1 MHRASSPGSLRPRCA
16 AASGSRPLSNPWYT
30 FPRSPLI
37 IGASVL
43 LRLDKV
49 SLAYGSRP
57 LLDQV
62 SLQLDEG
69 ERVGLVGRNGEGK
82 SSLLRLVRHEA
93 EPDAGSLWV
102 RPGAKVAHLAQDI
115 ATLTGETVAQIVT
128 GGLPQQGAA
137 LAEYQILAAQ
147 GLRTAAQRRRLDEL
161 HHALDAADGW
171 QLERRVESVSSR
183 LQLDPAARFDEL
195 SGGWR
200 RRALLGRALVSQPDI
215 LLLDEPT
222 NHLDIEAIEW
232 LEQFLLEFSGA
243 LLFVSHDRAF
253 INRLATRIVE
263 LDRGTLS
270 SPLGNY
276 DDYARIKTQ
285 QLAAEA
291 QQQALFDKKLAQEE
305 VWIRKGVEARR
316 TRNEGRVRALYQLR
330 AQRRARRERTGSIE
344 LEQHTAGE
352 SGALVFEAEQ
362 LGVEFDQRVVI
373 RDFSARIMRGDRIG
387 LVGPNGAGKST
398 LIKALLGEI
407 ASQHGRVQRGSRL
420 EVAYYDQERAQ
431 LNLDESVMEN
441 ISGRNDQ
448 VVVNGKSR
456 HVSGYL
462 QDFLFRPEQLHTP
475 ARALSGGE
483 RNRLLLARLF
493 AQPANVLVMDEPTND
508 LDIDTLELV
517 EEYVA
522 EFPGTLL
529 LVSHDRTFLDHVV
542 TSLLVFEGEGV
553 VREFVGGYNDWVR
566 YRRQRDSQQR
576 DQRDAN
582 VPARSAAA
590 APAAPKARKL
600 SYKDQRELTALPERL
615 QSLEAEK
622 SRIEAALADGT
633 LYRGSQG
640 ALQERLQRLAAIG
653 DELEGGYA
661 RWTQLESQAGGD

>member
-1 MHRASSPGSLRPRCA
+1 MPAVRYRAPGT
-16 AASGSRPLSNPWYT
+16 Y
-30 FPRSPLI
+30 
-37 IGASVL
+37 IGQSVL

-62 SLQLDEG
+62 SMQLDEG

-82 SSLLRLVRHEA
+82 SSLLRLVRREA
-93 EPDAGSLWV
+93 EPDAGSLWIK
-102 RPGAKVAHLAQDI
+102 PGARVAHLAQDV
-115 ATLTGETVAQIVT
+115 ALDSGETVVQIVT
-128 GGLPQQGAA
+128 GGLAQQGAS
-137 LAEYQILAAQ
+137 LAEYETLSAQ
-147 GLRTAAQRRRLDEL
+147 GLHTPAQRRRLDEL
-161 HHALDAADGW
+161 HHVLDAGDGW
-171 QLERRVESVSSR
+171 QLERRVASVSSR
-183 LQLDPAARFDEL
+183 LQLDPTARFDAL

-200 RRALLGRALVSQPDI
+200 RRVLLARALVSEPDI

-232 LEQFLLEFSGA
+232 LEQFLLDFGGA

-270 SPLGNY
+270 ATDGNY
-276 DDYARIKTQ
+276 DDYARIKAQ

-291 QQQALFDKKLAQEE
+291 QHQALFDKKLAQEE

-330 AQRRARRERTGSIE
+330 AQRRARRERTGRIE
-344 LEQHTAGE
+344 IEQHSAAE
-352 SGALVFEAEQ
+352 SGTLVFESEH
-362 LGVEFDQRVVI
+362 LGVEYGGRTVI
-373 RDFSARIMRGDRIG
+373 RDFSGRIMRGDRIG

-407 ASQHGRVQRGSRL
+407 EIQHGNVRRGSRL

-431 LNLDESVMEN
+431 LNLAQSVMEN
-441 ISGRNDQ
+441 VSGRNDQ
-448 VVVNGKSR
+448 VIVNGSPR

-542 TSLLVFEGEGV
+542 TGLLVFEGDGV
-553 VREFVGGYNDWVR
+553 IGEFVGGYNDYIR
-566 YRRQRDSQQR
+566 YRRQRDAQR
-576 DQRDAN
+576 REPREARDRGN
-582 VPARSAAA
+582 ERDLP
-590 APAAPKARKL
+590 APAPAASPGGAPKARKL
-600 SYKDQRELTALPERL
+600 SYKDQRELALLPERL
-615 QSLEAEK
+615 QGLEAEK
-622 SRIEAALADGT
+622 ERIESELADGAI
-633 LYRGSQG
+633 YRGSPE
-640 ALQERLQRLAAIG
+640 LLTLRLERLAAITL
-653 DELEGGYA
+653 ELEGGYV
-661 RWTQLESQAGGD
+661 RWSELESLAGSA

>member
-1 MHRASSPGSLRPRCA
+1 M
-16 AASGSRPLSNPWYT
+16 
-30 FPRSPLI
+30 
-37 IGASVL
+37 L
-43 LRLDKV
+43 LRLDNV

-93 EPDAGSLWV
+93 EPDAGSLWL
-102 RPGAKVAHLAQDI
+102 RPGARVAHLAQDI
-115 ATLTGETVAQIVT
+115 ALSTGETVAQIVT
-128 GGLPQQGAA
+128 AGLPRQGQA
-137 LAEYQILAAQ
+137 LAAYQTLAAQ
-147 GLRTAAQRRRLDEL
+147 GVHTQEQRRRLDEL
-161 HHALDAADGW
+161 HHELDAGDGW
-171 QLERRVESVSSR
+171 QLERRVARVASR
-183 LQLDPAARFDEL
+183 LQLDLCARFDEL

-200 RRALLGRALVSQPDI
+200 RRALLARALVSEPDI

-232 LEQFLLEFSGA
+232 LEQSLLDFAGA

-263 LDRGTLS
+263 LDRGTLTAT
-270 SPLGNY
+270 LGDY
-276 DDYARIKTQ
+276 DDYARIKAQ

-291 QQQALFDKKLAQEE
+291 QHQALFDKKLAQEE
-305 VWIRKGVEARR
+305 AWIRKGVEARR

-344 LEQHTAGE
+344 LEQHSATE
-352 SGALVFEAEQ
+352 SGAVVFEAEH
-362 LGVEFDQRVVI
+362 LGIEFGGRAVI
-373 RDFSARIMRGDRIG
+373 RDFSGRIMRGDRIG
-387 LVGPNGAGKST
+387 LVGPNGIGKST

-407 ASQHGRVQRGSRL
+407 PVQHGRVHSGSRL

-431 LNLDESVMEN
+431 LNLDESVMQN

-448 VVVNGKSR
+448 VIVNGSTR

-542 TSLLVFEGEGV
+542 TSLLVFEGQGV

-566 YRRQRDSQQR
+566 YRRQRD
-576 DQRDAN
+576 A
-582 VPARSAAA
+582 SAPGGAHN
-590 APAAPKARKL
+590 APAPGAIDRATDITPRARKL

-615 QSLEAEK
+615 QNLEAEK
-622 SRIEAALADGT
+622 GRIESELADAA
-633 LYRGSQG
+633 LYRGSQE
-640 ALQERLQRLAAIG
+640 ALHERLQRLAAISA
-653 DELEGGYA
+653 ELEGGYA
-661 RWTQLESQAGGD
+661 RWSELESQAART

>member
-1 MHRASSPGSLRPRCA
+1 M
-16 AASGSRPLSNPWYT
+16 
-30 FPRSPLI
+30 
-37 IGASVL
+37 L

-102 RPGAKVAHLAQDI
+102 KPGARVAHLAQD
-115 ATLTGETVAQIVT
+115 AVLHTDESVAQIVT
-128 GGLPQQGAA
+128 GGLLHQREA
-137 LAEYQILAAQ
+137 LAEYQTLAAQ
-147 GLRTAAQRRRLDEL
+147 GVHSQGQRRRLDEL
-161 HHALDAADGW
+161 HHALDAAGGW
-171 QLERRVESVSSR
+171 QLERRVATVISR
-183 LQLDPAARFDEL
+183 LQLDPGARFEAL

-200 RRALLGRALVSQPDI
+200 RRALLARALVSEPDI

-222 NHLDIEAIEW
+222 NHLDIDAIEW
-232 LEQFLLEFSGA
+232 LEQFLLDFSGA

-263 LDRGTLS
+263 LDRGNLS
-270 SPLGNY
+270 TTFGNY
-276 DDYARIKTQ
+276 DDYARIKAQ
-285 QLAAEA
+285 LLAAEA
-291 QQQALFDKKLAQEE
+291 QHRALFDKKLAQEE
-305 VWIRKGVEARR
+305 TWIRKGVEARR

-330 AQRRARRERTGSIE
+330 AQRRARRERSGSIE
-344 LEQHTAGE
+344 LEQHVATE
-352 SGALVFEAEQ
+352 SGALVFEAEH
-362 LGVEFDQRVVI
+362 LGVEFDGRTVI
-373 RDFSARIMRGDRIG
+373 RDFSGRIMRGDRIG

-407 ASQHGRVQRGSRL
+407 AIQHGQVRRGSRL

-431 LNLDESVMEN
+431 LNLDESVMQN

-448 VVVNGKSR
+448 VIVNGKSR

-475 ARALSGGE
+475 AHALSGGE

-542 TSLLVFEGEGV
+542 TGLLVFEGDGV
-553 VREFVGGYNDWVR
+553 VGEFVGGYDDWIR
-566 YRRQRDSQQR
+566 YRRERDAQQR
-576 DQRDAN
+576 EQRN
-582 VPARSAAA
+582 ERSPAPPAGALAMR
-590 APAAPKARKL
+590 APLSPKARRL
-600 SYKDQRELTALPERL
+600 SYKDQRELIALPERL
-615 QSLEAEK
+615 QGLEAEK
-622 SRIEAALADGT
+622 GRIEAELADGQ
-633 LYRGSQG
+633 LYRGSQD
-640 ALQERLQRLAAIG
+640 ALQERLQRLAAISV
-653 DELEGGYA
+653 EIEGGYA
-661 RWTQLESQAGGD
+661 RWSELEALAAGN

>member
-1 MHRASSPGSLRPRCA
+1 M
-16 AASGSRPLSNPWYT
+16 
-30 FPRSPLI
+30 
-37 IGASVL
+37 L

-49 SLAYGSRP
+49 SLAFGARP

-82 SSLLRLVRHEA
+82 SSLLRLVRGEV
-93 EPDAGSLWV
+93 EPDGGSLWV
-102 RPGAKVAHLAQDI
+102 QPGARVAHLAQDI
-115 ATLTGETVAQIVT
+115 ALLTEASVAQIVSA
-128 GGLPQQGAA
+128 GLPQPGEV
-137 LAEYQILAAQ
+137 AE
-147 GLRTAAQRRRLDEL
+147 
-161 HHALDAADGW
+161 GW
-171 QLERRVESVSSR
+171 QLQQRVDSVIAR
-183 LQLDPAARFDEL
+183 LQLDPLARFDAL

-200 RRALLGRALVSQPDI
+200 RRALLARALVSEPDI

-232 LEQFLLEFSGA
+232 LEQLLLDFRGA
-243 LLFVSHDRAF
+243 LLFVSHDRTF

-263 LDRGTLS
+263 LDRGALS
-270 SPLGNY
+270 STLGNY
-276 DDYARIKTQ
+276 DDYARIKAQ

-291 QQQALFDKKLAQEE
+291 AHAALFDKKLAQEE
-305 VWIRKGVEARR
+305 AWIRKGVEARR

-330 AQRRARRERTGSIE
+330 AQRRARRERTGRIE
-344 LEQHTAGE
+344 LTQHQAAE
-352 SGALVFEAEQ
+352 SGRLVFEAEH
-362 LGVEFDQRVVI
+362 LGVEFDGRPVI
-373 RDFSARIMRGDRIG
+373 RDFSGRIMRGDRIG

-407 ASQHGRVQRGSRL
+407 PIQHGRVRRGSRL

-431 LNLDESVMEN
+431 LNLDESVMQN

-448 VVVNGKSR
+448 VTVNGNTR

-522 EFPGTLL
+522 DFPGTLL

-542 TSLLVFEGEGV
+542 TALLVFEGDGV
-553 VREFVGGYNDWVR
+553 VGEFVGGYDDWVR
-566 YRRQRDSQQR
+566 DRRRRDTQRR
-576 DQRDAN
+576 
-582 VPARSAAA
+582 AASEP
-590 APAAPKARKL
+590 APAAPVGATPGARGNPKARARRL
-600 SYKDQRELTALPERL
+600 SYNDQRELSTLPERL
-615 QSLEAEK
+615 QGLEAEK
-622 SRIEAALADGT
+622 NRIESQLADGQ
-633 LYRGSQG
+633 LYRDGQQT
-640 ALQERLQRLAAIG
+640 LQQRLQRLAVITA
-653 DELEGGYA
+653 ELEGGYA
-661 RWTQLESQAGGD
+661 RWGELEAMAAGT

>member
-1 MHRASSPGSLRPRCA
+1 MPAIRFRAYPPS
-16 AASGSRPLSNPWYT
+16 
-30 FPRSPLI
+30 

-82 SSLLRLVRHEA
+82 SSLLRLVLHEA

-102 RPGAKVAHLAQDI
+102 RPGARVAHLAQDI
-115 ATLTGETVAQIVT
+115 AALTGETVAQIVT

-137 LAEYQILAAQ
+137 LAEYQILASQ
-147 GLRTAAQRRRLDEL
+147 GLHTAAQRRRLDEL
-161 HHALDAADGW
+161 HHALDAGDGW

-200 RRALLGRALVSQPDI
+200 RRALLARALVSQPDI

-232 LEQFLLEFSGA
+232 LEQFLLEFAGA

-263 LDRGTLS
+263 RERGTLS
-270 SPLGNY
+270 STSGNY
-276 DDYARIKTQ
+276 DDYARVKTQ

-344 LEQHTAGE
+344 LEQHSAGE
-352 SGALVFEAEQ
+352 SGALVFEVEH
-362 LGVEFDQRVVI
+362 LGVEFDGRVVI
-373 RDFSARIMRGDRIG
+373 RDFSARIMRSDRIG
-387 LVGPNGAGKST
+387 LVGPNGAGKTT

-407 ASQHGRVQRGSRL
+407 ETQHGRVQRGSRL

-431 LNLDESVMEN
+431 LNLDESVMQN

-448 VVVNGKSR
+448 VMVNGISR

-542 TSLLVFEGEGV
+542 TSLLVFEGDGL

-566 YRRQRDSQQR
+566 YRRQRDSQR
-576 DQRDAN
+576 REQRDATA
-582 VPARSAAA
+582 PAGPAT
-590 APAAPKARKL
+590 APAAAPKARKL

-615 QSLEAEK
+615 QGLEAEK
-622 SRIEAALADGT
+622 GRIESELADGT

-640 ALQERLQRLAAIG
+640 ALQERLQRLAAIS
-653 DELEGGYA
+653 DELESGYA
-661 RWTQLESQAGGD
+661 RWTQLEGQAAGGPAVPNPGT

>member
-1 MHRASSPGSLRPRCA
+1 M
-16 AASGSRPLSNPWYT
+16 
-30 FPRSPLI
+30 
-37 IGASVL
+37 L

-49 SLAYGSRP
+49 SLAYGARP

-62 SLQLDEG
+62 SMQLAEG

-82 SSLLRLVRHEA
+82 SSLLRLVRREA
-93 EPDAGSLWV
+93 EPDAGAVWIK
-102 RPGAKVAHLAQDI
+102 PGARVAHLAQDVG
-115 ATLTGETVAQIVT
+115 LEHGDTVVQIVT

-137 LAEYQILAAQ
+137 LAEYEILSAQ
-147 GLRTAAQRRRLDEL
+147 GLHTPAQRRRLDEL
-161 HHALDAADGW
+161 HHVLDAGDGW
-171 QLERRVESVSSR
+171 QLERRVASVSSR
-183 LQLDPAARFDEL
+183 LQLDPAARFDAL

-200 RRALLGRALVSQPDI
+200 RRVLLARALVSEPDI

-232 LEQFLLEFSGA
+232 LEQFLLDFGGA

-270 SPLGNY
+270 ATDGNY
-276 DDYARIKTQ
+276 DDYARIKAQ

-291 QQQALFDKKLAQEE
+291 QQAALFDKKLAQEE

-330 AQRRARRERTGSIE
+330 AQRRARRERTGRIE
-344 LEQHTAGE
+344 LEQHSAAE
-352 SGALVFEAEQ
+352 SGTLVFEAEH
-362 LGVEFDQRVVI
+362 LGVEYDGRSVI
-373 RDFSARIMRGDRIG
+373 RDFTGRIMRGDRIG

-407 ASQHGRVQRGSRL
+407 AIQHGKVRRGSRL

-431 LNLDESVMEN
+431 LNLEQSVMEN
-441 ISGRNDQ
+441 VSGRNDQ
-448 VVVNGKSR
+448 VVVNGNSR

-542 TSLLVFEGEGV
+542 TGLLVFEGDGV
-553 VREFVGGYNDWVR
+553 VGEFVGGYNDYIR
-566 YRRQRDSQQR
+566 YRRQRGAPQR
-576 DQRDAN
+576 EAPQRE
-582 VPARSAAA
+582 ARDRRIEREL
-590 APAAPKARKL
+590 PAPKARKL
-600 SYKDQRELTALPERL
+600 SYKDQRELALLPERL
-615 QSLEAEK
+615 QGLEAEK
-622 SRIEAALADGT
+622 VSIESELADGAI
-633 LYRGSQG
+633 YRGSQE
-640 ALQERLQRLAAIG
+640 ALSARLARLAAIAV
-653 DELEGGYA
+653 ELEGGYA
-661 RWTQLESQAGGD
+661 RWGELESLAAGG

>member
-1 MHRASSPGSLRPRCA
+1 
-16 AASGSRPLSNPWYT
+16 
-30 FPRSPLI
+30 
-37 IGASVL
+37 
-43 LRLDKV
+43 
-49 SLAYGSRP
+49 
-57 LLDQV
+57 
-62 SLQLDEG
+62 
-69 ERVGLVGRNGEGK
+69 
-82 SSLLRLVRHEA
+82 
-93 EPDAGSLWV
+93 
-102 RPGAKVAHLAQDI
+102 
-115 ATLTGETVAQIVT
+115 
-128 GGLPQQGAA
+128 
-137 LAEYQILAAQ
+137 
-147 GLRTAAQRRRLDEL
+147 
-161 HHALDAADGW
+161 
-171 QLERRVESVSSR
+171 
-183 LQLDPAARFDEL
+183 
-195 SGGWR
+195 
-200 RRALLGRALVSQPDI
+200 
-215 LLLDEPT
+215 
-222 NHLDIEAIEW
+222 
-232 LEQFLLEFSGA
+232 
-243 LLFVSHDRAF
+243 
-253 INRLATRIVE
+253 
-263 LDRGTLS
+263 
-270 SPLGNY
+270 
-276 DDYARIKTQ
+276 
-285 QLAAEA
+285 
-291 QQQALFDKKLAQEE
+291 
-305 VWIRKGVEARR
+305 
-316 TRNEGRVRALYQLR
+316 
-330 AQRRARRERTGSIE
+330 
-344 LEQHTAGE
+344 
-352 SGALVFEAEQ
+352 VFEAEQ

-407 ASQHGRVQRGSRL
+407 ATQHGRVQRGSRL

-576 DQRDAN
+576 DQRDQRDAN
-582 VPARSAAA
+582 VPARPAVA

-600 SYKDQRELTALPERL
+600 SYKEQHELTALPERL

-622 SRIEAALADGT
+622 GRIEAELADGT

-640 ALQERLQRLAAIG
+640 ALQERLARLAAIG

-661 RWTQLESQAGGD
+661 RWTQLESRAGGN

>member
-1 MHRASSPGSLRPRCA
+1 MQ
-16 AASGSRPLSNPWYT
+16 
-30 FPRSPLI
+30 
-37 IGASVL
+37 
-43 LRLDKV
+43 
-49 SLAYGSRP
+49 LA
-57 LLDQV
+57 
-62 SLQLDEG
+62 EG

-82 SSLLRLVRHEA
+82 SSLLRLVRREA
-93 EPDAGSLWV
+93 EPDAGTLWIK
-102 RPGAKVAHLAQDI
+102 PGARVAHLAQDV
-115 ATLTGETVAQIVT
+115 ALASDETVVQVVT

-137 LAEYQILAAQ
+137 LAEYETLSAQ
-147 GLRTAAQRRRLDEL
+147 GLHTPAQRRRLDEL
-161 HHALDAADGW
+161 HHVLDAGDGW
-171 QLERRVESVSSR
+171 QLERRVASVSSR
-183 LQLDPAARFDEL
+183 LQLDPTARFDAL

-200 RRALLGRALVSQPDI
+200 RRVLLARALVSEPDI

-232 LEQFLLEFSGA
+232 LEQFLLDFGGA

-270 SPLGNY
+270 ATDGNY
-276 DDYARIKTQ
+276 DDYARIKAQ

-291 QQQALFDKKLAQEE
+291 AQAALFDKKLAQEE

-330 AQRRARRERTGSIE
+330 AQRRARRERTGRIE
-344 LEQHTAGE
+344 LEQHSANE
-352 SGALVFEAEQ
+352 SGTLVFEAEH
-362 LGVEFDQRVVI
+362 LGVEYDGRAVI
-373 RDFSARIMRGDRIG
+373 GDFSGRIMRGDRIG

-407 ASQHGRVQRGSRL
+407 EIQHGKVRRGSRL
-420 EVAYYDQERAQ
+420 EVAYYDQERLQ
-431 LNLDESVMEN
+431 LNLDLSVMEN
-441 ISGRNDQ
+441 VSGRNDQ
-448 VVVNGKSR
+448 VIVNGSAR

-462 QDFLFRPEQLHTP
+462 QDFLFRPEQLRTP

-542 TSLLVFEGEGV
+542 TGLLVFEGDGV
-553 VREFVGGYNDWVR
+553 VGEFVGGYNDYIR
-566 YRRQRDSQQR
+566 YRRQRD
-576 DQRDAN
+576 A
-582 VPARSAAA
+582 
-590 APAAPKARKL
+590 
-600 SYKDQRELTALPERL
+600 
-615 QSLEAEK
+615 
-622 SRIEAALADGT
+622 
-633 LYRGSQG
+633 
-640 ALQERLQRLAAIG
+640 
-653 DELEGGYA
+653 
-661 RWTQLESQAGGD
+661 

>member
-1 MHRASSPGSLRPRCA
+1 M
-16 AASGSRPLSNPWYT
+16 
-30 FPRSPLI
+30 
-37 IGASVL
+37 L

-115 ATLTGETVAQIVT
+115 AALTGESVAQIVT

-147 GLRTAAQRRRLDEL
+147 GLHTAAQRRRLDQL

-200 RRALLGRALVSQPDI
+200 RRALLARALVSQPDI

-232 LEQFLLEFSGA
+232 LEQFLLEFPGA

-270 SPLGNY
+270 STIGNY
-276 DDYARIKTQ
+276 DDYARVKTQ

-344 LEQHTAGE
+344 LEQHAAAE
-352 SGALVFEAEQ
+352 SGQLVFEAEE
-362 LGVEFDQRVVI
+362 LGVEFDGRVVI
-373 RDFSARIMRGDRIG
+373 RDFCARIMRGDRIG

-407 ASQHGRVQRGSRL
+407 AIQHGRVQRGTRL

-431 LNLDESVMEN
+431 LNLDESVMQN

-448 VVVNGKSR
+448 VVVNGISR

-542 TSLLVFEGEGV
+542 TSLLVFEGGGV

-566 YRRQRDSQQR
+566 YRRQRESQRREQR
-576 DQRDAN
+576 D
-582 VPARSAAA
+582 AA
-590 APAAPKARKL
+590 APARPVRAAAAARKTRKL
-600 SYKDQRELTALPERL
+600 SHKEQLELTALPERL

-622 SRIEAALADGT
+622 GRIESELADGS

-640 ALQERLQRLAAIG
+640 ALQERLQRLAAIS

-661 RWTQLESQAGGD
+661 RWTQLESQAGGN

>member
-1 MHRASSPGSLRPRCA
+1 MPAIRFRAYPPS
-16 AASGSRPLSNPWYT
+16 
-30 FPRSPLI
+30 

-82 SSLLRLVRHEA
+82 SSLLRLVLHEA

-102 RPGAKVAHLAQDI
+102 RPGARVAHLAQDI
-115 ATLTGETVAQIVT
+115 AALTGETVAQIVT

-137 LAEYQILAAQ
+137 LAEYQILASQ
-147 GLRTAAQRRRLDEL
+147 GLHTAAQRRRLDQL
-161 HHALDAADGW
+161 HHALDAGDGW

-200 RRALLGRALVSQPDI
+200 RRALLARALVSQPDI

-232 LEQFLLEFSGA
+232 LEQFLLEFAGA

-270 SPLGNY
+270 STSGNY
-276 DDYARIKTQ
+276 DDYARVKTQ

-344 LEQHTAGE
+344 LEQHSAEE
-352 SGALVFEAEQ
+352 SGALVFEVEH
-362 LGVEFDQRVVI
+362 LGVEFDGRVVI
-373 RDFSARIMRGDRIG
+373 RDFSARIMRSDRIG
-387 LVGPNGAGKST
+387 LVGPNGAGKTT

-407 ASQHGRVQRGSRL
+407 ETQHGRVQRGSRL

-431 LNLDESVMEN
+431 LNLDESVMQN

-448 VVVNGKSR
+448 VMVNGISR

-542 TSLLVFEGEGV
+542 TSLLVFEGDGL

-566 YRRQRDSQQR
+566 YRRQRDSQR
-576 DQRDAN
+576 REQRDATA
-582 VPARSAAA
+582 PAGPAT
-590 APAAPKARKL
+590 APAAAPKARKL

-615 QSLEAEK
+615 QGLEAEK
-622 SRIEAALADGT
+622 GRIESELADGT

-640 ALQERLQRLAAIG
+640 ALQERLQRLAAIS
-653 DELEGGYA
+653 DELESGYA
-661 RWTQLESQAGGD
+661 RWTQLEGQAAGGPAVPNPGT